1 MSQQV
6 WRATRPHGVRAYVL
20 LVLAVLAGVVA
31 MHGLG
36 PTVPEASSSAPDAH
50 HAITV
55 AVPSHAGAATCE
67 DCVHIGHDEGGVG
80 RHAEHADA
88 TCAASGTSAAPVLP
102 APALTASGT
111 CSTADDVPALLP
123 AATLSGRDPPALS
136 ELQLLR
142 I

>member
-36 PTVPEASSSAPDAH
+36 PIVPEPDVDAH

-55 AVPSHAGAATCE
+55 AAPSHAGAATCE
-67 DCVHIGHDEGGVG
+67 DCVHIGHDEGGAG

-88 TCAASGTSAAPVLP
+88 TCAASGTSGAPVLP
-102 APALTASGT
+102 ALALTARGP